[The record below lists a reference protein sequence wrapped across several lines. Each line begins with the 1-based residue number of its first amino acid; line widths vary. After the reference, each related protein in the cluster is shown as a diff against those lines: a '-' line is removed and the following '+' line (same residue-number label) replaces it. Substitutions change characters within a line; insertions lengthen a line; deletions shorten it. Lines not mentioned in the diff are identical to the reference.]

1 MQSRPSTPTTTKTS
15 TSLATSATTACCL
28 RGEQSEEMHVWWQHV
43 QSCGRGRVGGNYRL
57 YPVCTREN
65 VCVSLDSW
73 SNDCIKT
80 LVLHVLYV
88 EVCVSM
94 HVFVKAL
101 LSHAKCNE
109 TSQWQRQLWSPVV
122 NDLVKHTQAEGGREG
137 GKEHIQLGS
146 ELELDLQCVLQGALI
161 RVSLLFVI
169 GQVALLA
176 CD

>member
-1 MQSRPSTPTTTKTS
+1 M
-15 TSLATSATTACCL
+15 
-28 RGEQSEEMHVWWQHV
+28 
-43 QSCGRGRVGGNYRL
+43 
-57 YPVCTREN
+57 
-65 VCVSLDSW
+65 
-73 SNDCIKT
+73 
-80 LVLHVLYV
+80 
-88 EVCVSM
+88 
-94 HVFVKAL
+94 
-101 LSHAKCNE
+101 
-109 TSQWQRQLWSPVV
+109 V